1 VKLLC
6 CTFINFGHII
16 HLFSSLVFLL
26 NFGDETQ
33 VIKTEPRIRNGE
45 RGRDRKRWK
54 KISVDGN
61 EGKECVIV
69 SLVIWRTSCLCFGVI
84 S

>member
-1 VKLLC
+1 V
-6 CTFINFGHII
+6 
-16 HLFSSLVFLL
+16 L

-45 RGRDRKRWK
+45 RERERERQK
-54 KISVDGN
+54 KMYVDGN
-61 EGKECVIV
+61 EGEECVVV
-69 SLVIWRTSCLCFGVI
+69 SLVIWLTACLCFGVI

>member
-1 VKLLC
+1 V
-6 CTFINFGHII
+6 
-16 HLFSSLVFLL
+16 L

-33 VIKTEPRIRNGE
+33 VIKTEPRIRNGGKEWE
-45 RGRDRKRWK
+45 RERVSEREK
-54 KISVDGN
+54 KMYVDGN

-69 SLVIWRTSCLCFGVI
+69 SLVIWCTACVWFGVV